1 VDSPAPSTDRVP
13 EDLERHRERRRAR
26 PVHARWWR
34 GPRRRRARLA
44 FTDAELHRTVD
55 PDEDLPGRT
64 DEAFLRKHEAL
75 PDPDDR
81 EKSFTFVEQ
90 FVPADE
96 HVTVVGTPRQ
106 GDEPGQVVVDEAPPD
121 DLLGT
126 HADYT
131 DGDGSDADAVLIR
144 GRYGEAASQPVGGSM
159 GRDSSVA

>member
-1 VDSPAPSTDRVP
+1 
-13 EDLERHRERRRAR
+13 
-26 PVHARWWR
+26 
-34 GPRRRRARLA
+34 
-44 FTDAELHRTVD
+44 
-55 PDEDLPGRT
+55 
-64 DEAFLRKHEAL
+64 
-75 PDPDDR
+75 
-81 EKSFTFVEQ
+81 VEQ

-159 GRDSSVA
+159 GRDSRWPDGRRWSSARVLALVCVDRRTVLSSRWAH